1 MELYPVSKAD
11 KVNST
16 ENQISRKSRL
26 AALLFGIFLGTIGVH
41 DFYLGKKNRGIW
53 HIILTVL
60 STILYT
66 NLLNFKTAYSTD
78 SIILTLI
85 LFSLLF
91 TGASICIGNFIWT
104 LVEWIE
110 IAKGNGK
117 DSEGKNLK
125 QWIWGVNS
133 EEEEIS
139 PKDYLTSLLLG
150 IFLGRYGIENFYLGK
165 TKKALI
171 QLISGLIATAGF
183 LYTYKKLSWIQL
195 LADPS
200 RANTEVIILAVIK
213 LISSILFYLTGLW
226 KGLDWIRIASNLYK
240 DYKNRRV
247 IYLKKEKTENETM
260 S

>member
-26 AALLFGIFLGTIGVH
+26 AALLF
-41 DFYLGKKNRGIW
+41 
-53 HIILTVL
+53 
-60 STILYT
+60 
-66 NLLNFKTAYSTD
+66 
-78 SIILTLI
+78 
-85 LFSLLF
+85 
-91 TGASICIGNFIWT
+91 
-104 LVEWIE
+104 
-110 IAKGNGK
+110 
-117 DSEGKNLK
+117 
-125 QWIWGVNS
+125 
-133 EEEEIS
+133 
-139 PKDYLTSLLLG
+139 G

-213 LISSILFYLTGLW
+213 LISRILFYLTGLW
-226 KGLDWIRIASNLYK
+226 KGFDWIRIASNLYK
-240 DYKNRRV
+240 DSKNRRV
-247 IYLKKEKTENETM
+247 VYLKKEKTENETM

>member
-11 KVNST
+11 KVNFT

-26 AALLFGIFLGTIGVH
+26 AALLF
-41 DFYLGKKNRGIW
+41 
-53 HIILTVL
+53 
-60 STILYT
+60 
-66 NLLNFKTAYSTD
+66 
-78 SIILTLI
+78 
-85 LFSLLF
+85 
-91 TGASICIGNFIWT
+91 
-104 LVEWIE
+104 
-110 IAKGNGK
+110 
-117 DSEGKNLK
+117 
-125 QWIWGVNS
+125 
-133 EEEEIS
+133 
-139 PKDYLTSLLLG
+139 G

-183 LYTYKKLSWIQL
+183 LYTYNKLSWIQL

-213 LISSILFYLTGLW
+213 LISSIIFYLTGLW

-247 IYLKKEKTENETM
+247 VYLKKEKTENETM